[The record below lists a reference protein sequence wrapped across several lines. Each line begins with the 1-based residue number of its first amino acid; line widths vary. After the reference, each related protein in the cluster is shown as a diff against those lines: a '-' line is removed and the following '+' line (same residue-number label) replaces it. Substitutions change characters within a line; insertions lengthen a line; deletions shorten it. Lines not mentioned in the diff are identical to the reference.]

1 MNAEELAEELR
12 IAKKQLAFEYEEK
25 AKRAAELVITNIE
38 LAFQNTEK
46 AKRAAELMIANKEL
60 IFQNEEKGNRAAEL
74 IIANIELAFQN
85 QEKAKRAAELM
96 IATKEHAFE
105 SEEKEKRA
113 IELVTANIELA
124 YQNEE
129 KEKRSDE
136 LIIANTELKFQN
148 EEKGKRAAE
157 LAVANIELAFQNEE
171 KEKRAIEMNLL
182 NKELEQFAYIASHDL
197 QQPLRTVSN
206 YISLFEKKYSPQLD
220 DTAKKYILSANNA
233 VKRMSSLINSLL
245 TFSQVGYNRKLVHVD
260 INKLIKNVLDD
271 HEVLIKSS
279 KSDIEIS
286 AMPMLN
292 VYETEIHQLFQNLI
306 TNAIKFQKESNHPK
320 ISISAEEKSGKWQ
333 FAVKDNGIGID
344 SIHFEKIF
352 EIFKRLHGNKEY
364 EGSGIGLA
372 YCKKI
377 VQLHQ
382 GEIWLESK
390 PQQGTTFYFTI
401 PTLALSN

>member
-1 MNAEELAEELR
+1 MNAEIFAEELK

-25 AKRAAELVITNIE
+25 AKRAAELVIANIE

-46 AKRAAELMIANKEL
+46 AKREAELMIANKEL

-96 IATKEHAFE
+96 IANKEHAFE

-113 IELVTANIELA
+113 TELVTANIELA

-129 KEKRSDE
+129 KGKRSDE
-136 LIIANTELKFQN
+136 LII
-148 EEKGKRAAE
+148 
-157 LAVANIELAFQNEE
+157 ANIELAFQNEE

-206 YISLFEKKYSPQLD
+206 YISLFEEKYSPQLD

-233 VKRMSSLINSLL
+233 VKRMNALISSLL
-245 TFSQVGYNRKLVHVD
+245 TFSRVGYNRTLANVD
-260 INKLIKNVLDD
+260 LNKVLKNILDD

-279 KSDIEIS
+279 NTVIEIS
-286 AMPMLN
+286 AMPVLN
-292 VYETEIHQLFQNLI
+292 VYETEIYQLFQNLI
-306 TNAIKFQKESNHPK
+306 TNAI
-320 ISISAEEKSGKWQ
+320 
-333 FAVKDNGIGID
+333 
-344 SIHFEKIF
+344 
-352 EIFKRLHGNKEY
+352 
-364 EGSGIGLA
+364 
-372 YCKKI
+372 
-377 VQLHQ
+377 
-382 GEIWLESK
+382 
-390 PQQGTTFYFTI
+390 
-401 PTLALSN
+401 

>member
-1 MNAEELAEELR
+1 MNAEIFAEELK

-25 AKRAAELVITNIE
+25 AKRAAELVIANIE

-46 AKRAAELMIANKEL
+46 AKREAELMIANKEL

-96 IATKEHAFE
+96 IANKEHAFE

-113 IELVTANIELA
+113 TELVTANIELA

-129 KEKRSDE
+129 KAKRSDE
-136 LIIANTELKFQN
+136 LIIAN
-148 EEKGKRAAE
+148 
-157 LAVANIELAFQNEE
+157 IELAFQNEQ
-171 KEKRAIEMNLL
+171 KEKRATEMNLL

-206 YISLFEKKYSPQLD
+206 YISLFEEKYSPQLD

-233 VKRMSSLINSLL
+233 IKRMNALISSLL
-245 TFSQVGYNRKLVHVD
+245 TFSRVGYNRTLANVD
-260 INKLIKNVLDD
+260 LNKTLKNVLDD
-271 HEVLIKSS
+271 HEALIKSS
-279 KSDIEIS
+279 NTVIEIS
-286 AMPMLN
+286 VLPVLN
-292 VYETEIHQLFQNLI
+292 VYETEIYQLFQNLI
-306 TNAIKFQKESNHPK
+306 TNAIKFQKESDYPK
-320 ISISAEEKSGKWQ
+320 ISISAEEKKGKWQ
-333 FAVKDNGIGID
+333 FSIKDNGIGID
-344 SIHFEKIF
+344 SVYFEKIF
-352 EIFKRLHGNKEY
+352 EIFQRLHGNKEY

-372 YCKKI
+372 NCKKI

-390 PQQGTTFYFTI
+390 P
-401 PTLALSN
+401 